1 MEYPVMEVD
10 SGIKR
15 RVKDRITKTK
25 LNVSLASKI
34 RTKILNN
41 SSIFKISLKH
51 NNRALARA
59 LSREKENSRRIT
71 TEKMLLQKEVEKL
84 NFENTFLRLK
94 LNNLNKKLIEIES
107 LMNNNLITA
116 IEMSSLSEFHQS
128 SLLLSAGKRKRL
140 SKQCKSVHLPF
151 ARVPLTS
158 EDDEEEEEEEKDGDG
173 GKWKTKCN
181 NRITSKT
188 SPDITSSVS
197 RQSLSL
203 QQCTLEV
210 LLPKED
216 NQNTC
221 ASGYSEHTSSVDV
234 LPKESHYDSDQSP
247 KNSLSEMKTAPSTSL
262 RREKP
267 SLSNVTERRKH
278 GSSPAESLYVTDLD
292 HQQIS
297 GPGFNWNNEING
309 CASETSSKIQKNPQ
323 CFPNLASESAS
334 APSAKHVEIVQN
346 TDDLQLQKTVY
357 ENTDMDLTASEVS
370 KIITISKSNQN
381 QSKKKTDCG
390 KETFRKVKDPSSE
403 KRRER
408 SQKKCKG
415 SSEMGAKEKI
425 ENRPE
430 RGSVVLDD
438 REDSEDPNCIPST
451 EQPSQASMLKKI
463 ALQSSLD
470 QENIHT
476 KKRKQTHM
484 TDEQE
489 ETYPFSQCS
498 VKLLQDSKLDQ
509 CSNILHYN
517 RNKPSRQTFVI
528 HKSEKDSLFPSQK
541 DEETSSENLQVA
553 NEFHIADLST
563 KNNENVCDYETQTML
578 DLKKY
583 VNAQQNQSKIDKPK
597 QKINR
602 RTKIISSM
610 NQIYDDNDKDIHV
623 LEKANFPL
631 QTQVTKE
638 TTYGNIEAS
647 KEFEAPPLFT
657 RNSGN
662 LHDCKTQNI
671 LDLHKQIT
679 SRHAAQN
686 ESQISKIPRQKVNR
700 KTEVISGMNRF
711 SNDRGIHCS
720 EKDEAFLP
728 QKDKDIPGT
737 LKDLSESE
745 MPALCDKDTPQTF
758 HNMQPACHNDSRVGK
773 KPRQRAH
780 RKTEIIS
787 KINQTHEND
796 GGSVHDPLNKE
807 LCQKVN
813 KSESVSQMNQIY
825 ENINEDVNAF
835 QNYIKDQNVKNCYY
849 GEINSNKEE
858 NCDSIP
864 DLCEL
869 VKKQRKELS
878 GRAENILTGNKNKG
892 ILQLTDSPQ
901 KSVTLESGLHHD
913 TNEIDAGPGEPANL
927 SKNQK
932 QSTVGS
938 LGDAFSV
945 GVAKGGN
952 HPAKRDNKLTS
963 KSKKRKTPL
972 DLSSDTHGVLTG
984 DKNKGILQLTDSPQK
999 SVTLESGLHHDT
1011 NEIDTGPGEPANLC
1025 KNQKQSTVGSLG
1037 DAFSVGVAKGGN
1049 RPAKRDNKLTSKSK
1063 KRKTRLDLS
1072 SDTHGAVEITPTND
1086 HTKSVDSQQTD
1097 KENYLENE
1105 KIAKSKPDFYTK
1117 VLKPL
1122 SQIHSPNIKNS
1133 SLDNMCESSVPLS
1146 ISSSKNLM
1154 MEDNSSLESV
1164 CNFPVGDGAHG
1175 KIKERSPKSCR
1186 RTQKSGIGREP
1197 FQDLVGS
1204 SSVSSGTADPA
1215 NESEVQSAKMM
1226 RRKRQCTPLNLREP
1240 NLVSKMRR

>member
-107 LMNNNLITA
+107 LVNNNLITA
-116 IEMSSLSEFHQS
+116 IEMSSLAEFHQS
-128 SLLLSAGKRKRL
+128 SFLLSAGKRKRT
-140 SKQCKSVHLPF
+140 SKQCKPVHLPF

-158 EDDEEEEEEEKDGDG
+158 ENDDDDDDDDDDGGGGGG

-181 NRITSKT
+181 NRMTSKT
-188 SPDITSSVS
+188 SPDTTSSVS

-267 SLSNVTERRKH
+267 SLNNVTERRKR
-278 GSSPAESLYVTDLD
+278 GSSAETLYVTDLD

-297 GPGFNWNNEING
+297 APGFSWNNEING
-309 CASETSSKIQKNPQ
+309 HASETSSKIPKNPQ
-323 CFPNLASESAS
+323 GFPNLPPESAS
-334 APSAKHVEIVQN
+334 APSAQHMEIVQN

-357 ENTDMDLTASEVS
+357 ENADMDLTASDVS
-370 KIITISKSNQN
+370 KIITVSKSNTN
-381 QSKKKTDCG
+381 QRKKKTDCG

-408 SQKKCKG
+408 SKKKCKG
-415 SSEMGAKEKI
+415 SSEKGAEEKS

-438 REDSEDPNCIPST
+438 REDSEDPNCILNS
-451 EQPSQASMLKKI
+451 EQPPQANVLKRI
-463 ALQSSLD
+463 TPQSSVE
-470 QENIHT
+470 QENMPT
-476 KKRKQTHM
+476 KKRKPAHT

-489 ETYPFSQCS
+489 ETYPSSRCS
-498 VKLLQDSKLDQ
+498 VQLLQASKLDQ
-509 CSNILHYN
+509 CQNALHCN

-528 HKSEKDSLFPSQK
+528 HKSEKDNLFPSQK
-541 DEETSSENLQVA
+541 DEETSSGNLQVA

-578 DLKKY
+578 DLKKC

-610 NQIYDDNDKDIHV
+610 NQIYEDNDKGIHV

-631 QTQVTKE
+631 QTQVNKE
-638 TTYGNIEAS
+638 TTCGNIDAS
-647 KEFEAPPLFT
+647 EEFEAPPLFT
-657 RNSGN
+657 RNNGN
-662 LHDCKTQNI
+662 LRDYQTQNI
-671 LDLHKQIT
+671 LNLHKQIT
-679 SRHAAQN
+679 SIHPAQN

-700 KTEVISGMNRF
+700 KTEIISGVNRF
-711 SNDRGIHCS
+711 SNDRGVHCS
-720 EKDEAFLP
+720 EKNEAFFS
-728 QKDKDIPGT
+728 DKDIPGT
-737 LKDLSESE
+737 LKDLSEFE
-745 MPALCDKDTPQTF
+745 MPALCGTDSTKLGDYTAQTF
-758 HNMQPACHNDSRVGK
+758 HNVQPACHNDSKVGK
-773 KPRQRAH
+773 KPRQKVH

-787 KINQTHEND
+787 KINQIHEND

-807 LCQKVN
+807 LCQNVN
-813 KSESVSQMNQIY
+813 KSENVSQMNQIY
-825 ENINEDVNAF
+825 ENNEDVNAF
-835 QNYIKDQNVKNCYY
+835 QNYIKDQNVMNCYY

-864 DLCEL
+864 DPCKL
-869 VKKQRKELS
+869 VKKQRKELA
-878 GRAENILTGNKNKG
+878 GRAENVLTGDKNKG
-892 ILQLTDSPQ
+892 MLQLTDSPQ
-901 KSVTLESGLHHD
+901 KSLTLESGLHHD
-913 TNEIDAGPGEPANL
+913 TNEVDSGPGEPANL
-927 SKNQK
+927 SKSQK
-932 QSTVGS
+932 QSTVG
-938 LGDAFSV
+938 
-945 GVAKGGN
+945 
-952 HPAKRDNKLTS
+952 P
-963 KSKKRKTPL
+963 
-972 DLSSDTHGVLTG
+972 
-984 DKNKGILQLTDSPQK
+984 
-999 SVTLESGLHHDT
+999 
-1011 NEIDTGPGEPANLC
+1011 
-1025 KNQKQSTVGSLG
+1025 LG

-1063 KRKTRLDLS
+1063 KRKTPLDLS
-1072 SDTHGAVEITPTND
+1072 SDTHGAVEITPNTD
-1086 HTKSVDSQQTD
+1086 HTKSIDSQQTD
-1097 KENYLENE
+1097 KENYLGNE

-1122 SQIHSPNIKNS
+1122 SQICSPNIKNS
-1133 SLDNMCESSVPLS
+1133 SLDNMCESSVLLS

-1154 MEDNSSLESV
+1154 IEENSSLESA
-1164 CNFPVGDGAHG
+1164 CIFAVGDGAHG
-1175 KIKERSPKSCR
+1175 KIKERSHKSCR
-1186 RTQKSGIGREP
+1186 RTRKSGIGREP
-1197 FQDLVGS
+1197 SQDLVGS
-1204 SSVSSGTADPA
+1204 SSVSSSTADPED
-1215 NESEVQSAKMM
+1215 ESEVQSAKLP
-1226 RRKRQCTPLNLREP
+1226 RRRRQCTPLNLREP